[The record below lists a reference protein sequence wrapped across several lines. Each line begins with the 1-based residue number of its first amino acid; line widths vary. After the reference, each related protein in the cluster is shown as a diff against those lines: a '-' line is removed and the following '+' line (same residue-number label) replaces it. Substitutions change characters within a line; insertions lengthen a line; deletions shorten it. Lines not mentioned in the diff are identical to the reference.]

1 MKILAP
7 WLPPLIAAGAV
18 LGLVAYLA
26 AWKPREGAGASSGLT
41 MTEGTEAEQLCEGYP
56 WEDPNSSDIRVLN
69 VLVELDGVYIG
80 EQCIPYEHFRAF
92 LIQHAKRWRPH
103 QVVIHGSID
112 ARFGRSV
119 EVFDTLLRLNLRPV
133 FDTKAHAPGTRL
145 PAVEIW
151 KDDVF

>member
-7 WLPPLIAAGAV
+7 WLPPLIAAAAL

-26 AWKPREGAGASSGLT
+26 AWKPREGAGASQGLT
-41 MTEGTEAEQLCEGYP
+41 MTKGTEAEQFCEGYP
-56 WEDPNSSDIRVLN
+56 WEDPNSGDIREMN
-69 VLVELDGVYIG
+69 VVVENEGVYIG
-80 EQCIPYEHFRAF
+80 THCIPYAQFRTF
-92 LIQHAKRWRPH
+92 LIQHAKHWRPH
-103 QVVIHGSID
+103 HVVIHGPID
-112 ARFGRSV
+112 GRFGRSV